1 MLSYIKKNNN
11 ILLLAFGIC
20 FSCFTNAQAPALPNH
35 DIVVFDLDEQK
46 GRLTIANP
54 QLIAASPGYDN
65 QPQFSQDGSKIYFT
79 RVEGSNA
86 DIWQWSF
93 NTSKVNKVT
102 KTQES
107 EYSAKPIPF
116 QNGSISVVRV
126 EKDGKQRLWEFSD
139 TSSQELSSNA
149 PKLMFDSIEPVGYY
163 VWLGKNIAMFELGN
177 PHQLVVSQFPYKSH
191 KVIDK
196 NIGRCLQTVPGQKR
210 ISYTVELN
218 SRHQLRTSDFYST
231 RAFGFLPAN
240 AQDYVWLDSKRVIS
254 SNSEQLKVSQ
264 PGANEWKTIENLSS
278 FKLNQI
284 SRLAISAD
292 RKKIAVVFIK
302 S

>member
-1 MLSYIKKNNN
+1 MRLFLKMNKNT
-11 ILLLAFGIC
+11 LLLAFGVV
-20 FSCFTNAQAPALPNH
+20 FSGFVNAQAPTLPNH

-46 GRLTIANP
+46 GQLSIANP
-54 QLIAASPGYDN
+54 QLIAASLGYDN
-65 QPQFSQDGSKIYFT
+65 QPQFSDDGNKVYFT

-93 NTSKVNKVT
+93 NTLKANKIVKT
-102 KTQES
+102 KES
-107 EYSAKPIPF
+107 EYSASPIPF
-116 QNGSISVVRV
+116 ENGSISVVRV
-126 EKDGKQRLWEFSD
+126 EKNGQQRLWQFSD
-139 TSSQELSSNA
+139 DSTQGSSNTA
-149 PKLMFDSIEPVGYY
+149 PKLMFESIEPVGYY
-163 VWLGKNIAMFELGN
+163 VWLGKNIAMFVLGN
-177 PHQLVVSQFPYKSH
+177 PHQLVVSQFPYQTH

-196 NIGRCLQTVPGQKR
+196 NIGRCLQTVPGQRR

-218 SRHQLRTSDFYST
+218 SRHQLRTSDFFST
-231 RAFGFLPAN
+231 RAFGFLPAK
-240 AQDYVWLDSKRVIS
+240 AQDYVWLDGKRVIS
-254 SNSEQLKVSQ
+254 SDSNQLKVSQ
-264 PGANEWKTIENLSS
+264 AGSNEWKTVENLSN